1 MVDLFDKY
9 TNAVSETDPIKFTGR
24 VVRVHDKLIE
34 SEGPVASVGELCQI
48 ITDDNPDGLK
58 AEVVGL
64 NGTIVQLMSYTDVQ
78 GVKIGDL
85 VIASGEILSVPVGN
99 VLLGRVVDALCKSA
113 DGKPEP
119 YSAKRYPVV
128 ASPRML

>member
-48 ITDDNPDGLK
+48 ITD
-58 AEVVGL
+58 
-64 NGTIVQLMSYTDVQ
+64 
-78 GVKIGDL
+78 
-85 VIASGEILSVPVGN
+85 
-99 VLLGRVVDALCKSA
+99 
-113 DGKPEP
+113 
-119 YSAKRYPVV
+119 
-128 ASPRML
+128 

>member
-58 AEVVGL
+58 
-64 NGTIVQLMSYTDVQ
+64 
-78 GVKIGDL
+78 
-85 VIASGEILSVPVGN
+85 GELKRNYRSAYE
-99 VLLGRVVDALCKSA
+99 LYRCARCKN
-113 DGKPEP
+113 
-119 YSAKRYPVV
+119 R
-128 ASPRML
+128 

>member
-85 VIASGEILSVPVGN
+85 IIASGEILSVTVN
-99 VLLGRVVDALCKSA
+99 LNHIRQKDILL
-113 DGKPEP
+113 
-119 YSAKRYPVV
+119 
-128 ASPRML
+128 